1 MILYKELEI
10 ITNYSGGVCL
20 MITLIDAKKPAYNM
34 TRIKIP

>member
-1 MILYKELEI
+1 MILYKEFEI

-20 MITLIDAKKPAYNM
+20 MVTLIDAKKPAYNM